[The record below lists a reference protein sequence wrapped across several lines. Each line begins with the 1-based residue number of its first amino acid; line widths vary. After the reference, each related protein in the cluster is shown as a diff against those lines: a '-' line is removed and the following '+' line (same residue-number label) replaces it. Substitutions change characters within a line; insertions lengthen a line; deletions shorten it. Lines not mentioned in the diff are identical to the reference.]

1 MFVLLR
7 QQELKHRPE
16 FLAIAI
22 TSIDN
27 MTFLIGIPQE
37 TATGERRVASVPE
50 VVEKLIKL
58 GLSVAVQS
66 GAGAGAN
73 FGDDDYRAAGAEVV
87 ASAAE
92 LWARS
97 DIVFKVRA
105 PSSEEVALMR
115 EGSTLIGFVWPA
127 QNPELMQQ
135 LAAKRATVLAIDS
148 LPRTLSRAQKM
159 DALTSMAGISGY
171 RAVIEAAHA
180 FGRFLNGQV
189 TAAGK
194 VPPAKVFIAGAGVA
208 GLAAIGTAASLG
220 AIVRAN
226 DTRAEVA
233 DQVKSL
239 GGEFVKVDYDEEGS
253 GGGGYAKVMSEGFQ
267 QAQRAMYAQQAR
279 DADIII
285 TTALIPGKPAPKLIT
300 AEMVQSMMPGSVIV
314 DMAAE
319 QGGNCELT
327 VPGEA
332 VVRHGV
338 TIVGYTD
345 LASRLAR
352 QSSTLYGNNLLRVV
366 EELCKTKDGTINV
379 DFDDDAIRGLT
390 VIKEGNIT
398 WPPPP
403 IKQPAVAPKPQSAA
417 PAVAAPKKSNG
428 HGQSEPMS
436 ARSLAVVFGIGALA
450 FLLVGLFAPA
460 TFLSHFTVFVLACF
474 IGYMVIWNVTPSLH
488 TPLMSVTNAISSIIA
503 IGALVQIAPPL
514 GELTAGAGDRPSGL
528 ILGLA
533 VGALALTAVN
543 MFGGFAVT
551 RRMLAMF
558 RK

>member
-1 MFVLLR
+1 MGL
-7 QQELKHRPE
+7 
-16 FLAIAI
+16 
-22 TSIDN
+22 
-27 MTFLIGIPQE
+27 LIGVPKE
-37 TATGERRVASVPE
+37 TAAAEKRVATVPD
-50 VVEKLIKL
+50 VVEKLVKL
-58 GLSVAVQS
+58 GFSVAVES
-66 GAGAGAN
+66 GAGDAAN
-73 FGDDDYRAAGAEVV
+73 FADDTYRAAGAEVV
-87 ASAAE
+87 PSAAE
-92 LWARS
+92 LWAKS

-105 PSSEEVALMR
+105 PSADEVGLMR
-115 EGSTLIGFVWPA
+115 TGGTLISFIWPA

-135 LAAKRATVLAIDS
+135 LAAKQATVLAIDA
-148 LPRTLSRAQKM
+148 LPRQLSRAQKM

-171 RAVIEAAHA
+171 RAVIEAANA
-180 FGRFLNGQV
+180 FGRFFNGQI

-194 VPPAKVFIAGAGVA
+194 IQPAKVFIAGAGVA
-208 GLAAIGTAASLG
+208 GLAAIGTAANLG

-233 DQVKSL
+233 DQVVSL
-239 GGEFVKVDYDEEGS
+239 GGEFVKVDYEEEGS

-267 QAQRAMYAQQAR
+267 QAQREMYAKQAR
-279 DADIII
+279 EADIII

-300 AEMVQSMMPGSVIV
+300 AEMVQSMKPGSVIV
-314 DMAAE
+314 DMAGE

-338 TIVGYTD
+338 TIIGYTD
-345 LASRLAR
+345 LVSRLAK
-352 QSSTLYGNNLLRVV
+352 QASTLYSTNLLRVT
-366 EELCKTKDGTINV
+366 EELCKTKDGVLNV
-379 DFDDDAIRGLT
+379 NFEDDAIRGLT
-390 VIKEGNIT
+390 VIKEGAVT
-398 WPPPP
+398 WPAPP
-403 IKQPAVAPKPQSAA
+403 IKMPAA
-417 PAVAAPKKSNG
+417 PAAKPAAASAPAAKG
-428 HGQSEPMS
+428 HGHGGGGEPMS
-436 ARSLAVVFGIGALA
+436 ARSLATVFGAGALA

-474 IGYMVIWNVTPSLH
+474 IGYMVVWNVTPSLH

-503 IGALVQIAPPL
+503 IGALVQVAPPL
-514 GELTAGAGDRPSGL
+514 DAAGAANRPNGL

-533 VGALALTAVN
+533 VFALALTAVN